1 MRRIL
6 QSQQGVA
13 MIMALGAIVII
24 GVLMGSVLFVSTQD
38 YRVGSNTVRTAR
50 AAAAAELGLNRIPVD
65 WNLADNARLKT
76 GDTLKKAYTAPR
88 GATATVVVT
97 RLDGPFFWV
106 VSEGY
111 AGGQGSQASARRRYG
126 TLFRLNMPNMNFM
139 GAITTQG
146 NTTVSGNVTVNGNDA
161 APAGWSGCGGTQN
174 VAGAAISPTTTAT
187 FNGGSVTI
195 NGNVTVNGNDSI
207 PGGWTGC
214 SVGQN
219 VAGAAI
225 SPTTSATV
233 NGSVTLKGNPT
244 VLTTPAAADSNTY
257 FNYGNSN
264 YQSLAASANLTYA
277 GGTLLN
283 GIQPL
288 IVGGVCQA
296 NAIPANWGESNHTS
310 PAGACDT
317 YFPIIHVLGDL
328 KVTTGRG
335 QGILLVDGDFTVA
348 GNFTFDGA
356 VIARGGLKMSGTGNK
371 IVGAVMAA
379 SVSVDDDVSLS
390 GNTSL
395 LYSSCAL
402 QASLQASAYPAQ
414 AMRRGW
420 VDLF

>member
-88 GATATVVVT
+88 GATANVVVT
-97 RLDGPFFWV
+97 RLDGPFFWA

-111 AGGQGSQASARRRYG
+111 AGGMGSQASARRRYG

-146 NTTVSGNVTVNGNDA
+146 NT
-161 APAGWSGCGGTQN
+161 
-174 VAGAAISPTTTAT
+174 
-187 FNGGSVTI
+187 TI

-225 SPTTSATV
+225 SPTTAASV

-277 GGTLLN
+277 GGSLLN

-296 NAIPANWGESNHTS
+296 NVIPANWGEPNHTS

-348 GNFTFDGA
+348 GNFAFDGA
-356 VIARGGLKMSGTGNK
+356 VIARGGLKMTGTGNK
-371 IVGAVMAA
+371 ITGAVMAA
-379 SVSVDDDVSLS
+379 SVSVDDSVSLA

-402 QASLQASAYPAQ
+402 QAALQSSAYPAQ

>member
-1 MRRIL
+1 
-6 QSQQGVA
+6 
-13 MIMALGAIVII
+13 MIMALGAIVVI

-88 GATATVVVT
+88 GATANVVVT

-111 AGGQGSQASARRRYG
+111 AGGLGSQASARRRYG
-126 TLFRLNMPNMNFM
+126 VLFRLNMPNMNFM

-146 NTTVSGNVTVNGNDA
+146 NTTVNGNVTVSGNDA

-187 FNGGSVTI
+187 VNGSVTI
-195 NGNVTVNGNDSI
+195 NGS
-207 PGGWTGC
+207 
-214 SVGQN
+214 
-219 VAGAAI
+219 
-225 SPTTSATV
+225 
-233 NGSVTLKGNPT
+233 PT
-244 VLTTPAAADSNTY
+244 VLTTTAASDTNTY

-264 YQSLAASANLTYA
+264 YQSLAAAANLTYA
-277 GGTLLN
+277 GGTLLT

-296 NAIPANWGESNHTS
+296 NAIPANWGEPNHTT
-310 PAGACDT
+310 PAGACDS

-402 QASLQASAYPAQ
+402 QAALQSSAYPTQ
-414 AMRRGW
+414 AMQRGW
-420 VDLF
+420 VDLY

>member
-88 GATATVVVT
+88 GATANVVVT
-97 RLDGPFFWV
+97 RLDGPFFWA

-111 AGGQGSQASARRRYG
+111 AGGMGSQASARRRYG

-146 NTTVSGNVTVNGNDA
+146 NT
-161 APAGWSGCGGTQN
+161 
-174 VAGAAISPTTTAT
+174 
-187 FNGGSVTI
+187 TI

-257 FNYGNSN
+257 FNYGSSN

-277 GGTLLN
+277 GGTLLT
-283 GIQPL
+283 GVQPL

-296 NAIPANWGESNHTS
+296 NAIPANWGEPNHAT

-348 GNFTFDGA
+348 GNFAFDGA
-356 VIARGGLKMSGTGNK
+356 VIARGGLKMTGTGNK
-371 IVGAVMAA
+371 ITGAVMAA
-379 SVSVDDDVSLS
+379 SVSVDDSVSLA

-402 QASLQASAYPAQ
+402 QAALQSSAYPTQ
-414 AMRRGW
+414 AMQRSW
-420 VDLF
+420 VDLY

>member
-195 NGNVTVNGNDSI
+195 NGN
-207 PGGWTGC
+207 
-214 SVGQN
+214 
-219 VAGAAI
+219 
-225 SPTTSATV
+225 
-233 NGSVTLKGNPT
+233 PT
-244 VLTTPAAADSNTY
+244 VLTTPAASDSNTY

>member
-88 GATATVVVT
+88 GATANVVVT
-97 RLDGPFFWV
+97 RLDGPFFWA

-111 AGGQGSQASARRRYG
+111 AGGMGSQASARRRYG

-146 NTTVSGNVTVNGNDA
+146 NT
-161 APAGWSGCGGTQN
+161 
-174 VAGAAISPTTTAT
+174 
-187 FNGGSVTI
+187 TI

-264 YQSLAASANLTYA
+264 YQSLAAAANLTYA

-348 GNFTFDGA
+348 GNFAFDGA
-356 VIARGGLKMSGTGNK
+356 VIARGGLKMTGTGNK
-371 IVGAVMAA
+371 ITGAVMAA
-379 SVSVDDDVSLS
+379 SVSVDDSVSLA

-402 QASLQASAYPAQ
+402 QAALQSSAYPAQ

>member
-6 QSQQGVA
+6 QSEQGVA

-38 YRVGSNTVRTAR
+38 YRVGSNTVRSAR
-50 AAAAAELGLNRIPVD
+50 ATAAAELGLNRIPVD
-65 WNLADNARLKT
+65 WNLADNSRLKT
-76 GDTLKKAYTAPR
+76 GDTLKKAYTAPG

-111 AGGQGSQASARRRYG
+111 TGGLGSQASARRRYG

-146 NTTVSGNVTVNGNDA
+146 NTTVNGNVTVSGNDA

-187 FNGGSVTI
+187 VNGSVTI
-195 NGNVTVNGNDSI
+195 NGS
-207 PGGWTGC
+207 
-214 SVGQN
+214 
-219 VAGAAI
+219 
-225 SPTTSATV
+225 
-233 NGSVTLKGNPT
+233 PT
-244 VLTTPAAADSNTY
+244 VLTTPAAGDTNTY

-264 YQSLAASANLTYA
+264 YQSLAAAANLTYP
-277 GGTLLN
+277 GGSLLN
-283 GIQPL
+283 GLQPL
-288 IVGGVCQA
+288 IVGGVCQS
-296 NAIPANWGESNHTS
+296 NALNWGEPNHTS
-310 PAGACDT
+310 PAGACDS

-348 GNFTFDGA
+348 GNFQFDGA
-356 VIARGGLKMSGTGNK
+356 VIVRGGLKMSGTGNK
-371 IVGAVMAA
+371 VVGAVMAA
-379 SVSVDDDVSLS
+379 SVSVNDDVSLS

-402 QASLQASAYPAQ
+402 QAALSSSAYPTQ
-414 AMRRGW
+414 AMQRAW
-420 VDLF
+420 VDLY

>member
-50 AAAAAELGLNRIPVD
+50 AAAAAELGLNRVPVD

-76 GDTLKKAYTAPR
+76 GDTLKKAYAAPG

-97 RLDGPFFWV
+97 RLDGPFFWA

-111 AGGQGSQASARRRYG
+111 AGGVGSQASARRRYG
-126 TLFRLNMPNMNFM
+126 TLFRLNMPQMNFL

-146 NTTVSGNVTVNGNDA
+146 NTTINGNVSVNGNDA
-161 APAGWSGCGGTQN
+161 APAGWTGCSGAAQN
-174 VAGAAISPTTTAT
+174 MAGAAISPTTTAT
-187 FNGGSVTI
+187 VNGS
-195 NGNVTVNGNDSI
+195 VTVNGN
-207 PGGWTGC
+207 P
-214 SVGQN
+214 
-219 VAGAAI
+219 
-225 SPTTSATV
+225 P
-233 NGSVTLKGNPT
+233 
-244 VLTTPAAADSNTY
+244 VLTTPAAGDTNTY

-264 YQSLAASANLTYA
+264 YQSLAAAANLTYP

-283 GIQPL
+283 GVGP
-288 IVGGVCQA
+288 IVVGAVCQA
-296 NAIPANWGESNHTS
+296 SLNPANWGEPNHTS
-310 PAGACDT
+310 PAGPCDT
-317 YFPIIHVLGDL
+317 YFPVIHVLGDL

-335 QGILLVDGDFTVA
+335 QGILLVDGNFTVA
-348 GNFTFDGA
+348 GNFAFDGA

-371 IVGAVMAA
+371 ITGSVMAA
-379 SVSVDDDVSLS
+379 TVTVNDSSVSLT

-395 LYSSCAL
+395 QFSSCAL
-402 QASLQASAYPAQ
+402 QAALSASAYPAQ
-414 AMRRGW
+414 AMQRAW
-420 VDLF
+420 VDLY

>member
-13 MIMALGAIVII
+13 LVMALGAIVII

-76 GDTLKKAYTAPR
+76 GDTLKKAYTAPG
-88 GATATVVVT
+88 GATANVVVT

-111 AGGQGSQASARRRYG
+111 AGGLGSQASARRRYG

-146 NTTVSGNVTVNGNDA
+146 NTTVNGNVTVSGNDA

-174 VAGAAISPTTTAT
+174 AAGAAISPTNT
-187 FNGGSVTI
+187 
-195 NGNVTVNGNDSI
+195 
-207 PGGWTGC
+207 
-214 SVGQN
+214 
-219 VAGAAI
+219 
-225 SPTTSATV
+225 ATV
-233 NGSVTLKGNPT
+233 NGSVTLQGSPQ
-244 VLTTPAAADSNTY
+244 VLTTPAASDTNTY
-257 FNYGNSN
+257 FNYGSSN
-264 YQSLAASANLTYA
+264 YQSLAAAANLTYPGA
-277 GGTLLN
+277 SLLN
-283 GIQPL
+283 GVGPIV
-288 IVGGVCQA
+288 VGGVCQA
-296 NAIPANWGESNHTS
+296 SLNPANWGEPNHTS

-335 QGILLVDGDFTVA
+335 QGILLVDGDLTVA

-379 SVSVDDDVSLS
+379 SVTVSDSVALS

-402 QASLQASAYPAQ
+402 QAALSSSAYPTQ
-414 AMRRGW
+414 AMQRSW
-420 VDLF
+420 VDLY

>member
-1 MRRIL
+1 
-6 QSQQGVA
+6 
-13 MIMALGAIVII
+13 
-24 GVLMGSVLFVSTQD
+24 
-38 YRVGSNTVRTAR
+38 
-50 AAAAAELGLNRIPVD
+50 
-65 WNLADNARLKT
+65 
-76 GDTLKKAYTAPR
+76 
-88 GATATVVVT
+88 
-97 RLDGPFFWV
+97 
-106 VSEGY
+106 
-111 AGGQGSQASARRRYG
+111 
-126 TLFRLNMPNMNFM
+126 LFRLNMPNMNFM

-195 NGNVTVNGNDSI
+195 NGN
-207 PGGWTGC
+207 
-214 SVGQN
+214 
-219 VAGAAI
+219 
-225 SPTTSATV
+225 
-233 NGSVTLKGNPT
+233 PT
-244 VLTTPAAADSNTY
+244 VLTTPAASDSNTY

>member
-6 QSQQGVA
+6 QSEQGVA
-13 MIMALGAIVII
+13 LVMALGAIVVI

-38 YRVGSNTVRTAR
+38 YRVGTNTVRATR
-50 AAAAAELGLNRIPVD
+50 AAAAAELGLNRVPVD
-65 WNLADNARLKT
+65 WNLANNNMPV
-76 GDTLKKAYTAPR
+76 GNTLTTTYAAPG
-88 GATATVVVT
+88 GATASVVIT
-97 RLDGPFFWV
+97 RLPGSFFWA

-111 AGGQGSQASARRRYG
+111 AGGMGSQASARRRYG
-126 TLFRLNMPNMNFM
+126 VLFRLNMPNMNFM

-146 NTTVSGNVTVNGNDA
+146 NTTVSGNVTVNGLDA
-161 APAGWSGCGGTQN
+161 APAGWSGCGATQN

-187 FNGGSVTI
+187 INGGSVKI
-195 NGNVTVNGNDSI
+195 NG
-207 PGGWTGC
+207 
-214 SVGQN
+214 
-219 VAGAAI
+219 
-225 SPTTSATV
+225 SPS
-233 NGSVTLKGNPT
+233 

-257 FNYGNSN
+257 FNYGNAT
-264 YQSLAASANLTYA
+264 YQSLAATANLTYA

-296 NAIPANWGESNHTS
+296 NAVPPNWGEPNHTT

-335 QGILLVDGDFTVA
+335 QGILLVDGDLTVA
-348 GNFTFDGA
+348 GNFSFTGA
-356 VIARGGLKMSGTGNK
+356 VVARGGLKMSGTGNK
-371 IVGAVMAA
+371 IVGGVMAA
-379 SVSVDDDVSLS
+379 SVSVNDDVALS

-402 QASLQASAYPAQ
+402 QSALSASAYPTQAAQ
-414 AMRRGW
+414 RGW
-420 VDLF
+420 VDVF